1 MNTAR
6 FLPAGER
13 ALVVEFGDEIDP
25 EINGQVRALTAALTA
40 QPLAGVVDVVPSYRS
55 LLVEFD
61 PLTLNPEELERQ
73 IQELLTSLS
82 ELNLPAPQVTVV
94 PVCYGREYGPD
105 LPFVADHTGLNP
117 EEIISIHSGTDYLI
131 YVIGF
136 TPGYCYLGG
145 MDERLTT
152 PRLKIPRTKVPA
164 GSVGIGNKQ
173 TGIYSITSP
182 GGWQIIGR
190 TPLKLYDPYGVSP
203 FLLTAGNYVR
213 FRPVDKEE
221 YDEIAAQVAAGTY
234 QPEVRSLTDGGRGD
248 GAGI

>member
-61 PLTLNPEELERQ
+61 PLAPSPEELERQ

-94 PVCYGREYGPD
+94 PVC
-105 LPFVADHTGLNP
+105 
-117 EEIISIHSGTDYLI
+117 
-131 YVIGF
+131 
-136 TPGYCYLGG
+136 
-145 MDERLTT
+145 
-152 PRLKIPRTKVPA
+152 
-164 GSVGIGNKQ
+164 
-173 TGIYSITSP
+173 
-182 GGWQIIGR
+182 
-190 TPLKLYDPYGVSP
+190 
-203 FLLTAGNYVR
+203 
-213 FRPVDKEE
+213 
-221 YDEIAAQVAAGTY
+221 
-234 QPEVRSLTDGGRGD
+234 
-248 GAGI
+248 